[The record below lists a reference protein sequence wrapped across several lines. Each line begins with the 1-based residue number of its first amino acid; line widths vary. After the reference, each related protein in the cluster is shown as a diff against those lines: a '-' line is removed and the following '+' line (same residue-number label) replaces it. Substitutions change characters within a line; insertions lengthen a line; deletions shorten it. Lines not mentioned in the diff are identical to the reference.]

1 LPPAGPLGTLA
12 RVVRMSAD
20 AKAWLATAALL
31 LGGGWIT
38 AMNLRIV
45 VGALRKSGGHAS
57 LSPLLGGLLCSLAL
71 LACPVEGASSYV
83 AVGNSLTSGFQSG
96 GLREDWQRESY
107 PALIAKQ
114 MGELL
119 EA

>member
-1 LPPAGPLGTLA
+1 MPPAGPLGTLA
-12 RVVRMSAD
+12 RVLRMSAD

-38 AMNLRIV
+38 AMNLWIV

-71 LACPVEGASSYV
+71 LACPVEGASSYAWIPLLIDPGCAYSV
-83 AVGNSLTSGFQSG
+83 LSLLYAIFVLGAF
-96 GLREDWQRESY
+96 R
-107 PALIAKQ
+107 K
-114 MGELL
+114 
-119 EA
+119 